1 MSNKSIYL
9 CMVFYM
15 YNVQVQHLFLLNSYG
30 LILENPNR
38 RVRSR
43 LQNIQVLNFAP
54 YDIDLVHV
62 LVNGMSGLT
71 LDRFQVGNFNRFI

>member
-1 MSNKSIYL
+1 MHGVLQSTCTIYI
-9 CMVFYM
+9 
-15 YNVQVQHLFLLNSYG
+15 VQHLFLLNSYG

>member
-1 MSNKSIYL
+1 MLKKSIYL
-9 CMVFYM
+9 FFMHGVIHEQ
-15 YNVQVQHLFLLNSYG
+15 NLFLLNPYG